1 MTETQN
7 PSVKT
12 NLHSHYSLLFTHT
25 IRTNVYLM
33 FIFILKVDP
42 SSLKVIFK
50 KGSCGVE
57 NHILI
62 RSDTT

>member
-1 MTETQN
+1 MTETQT

-12 NLHSHYSLLFTHT
+12 NLHTHYSLLFTHT
-25 IRTNVYLM
+25 ICTNVYLM
-33 FIFILKVDP
+33 SIFILKVDP
-42 SSLKVIFK
+42 KFIKSDFK
-50 KGSCGVE
+50 KVSCGVE